1 MKGKIINA
9 HEAILQILKH
19 YDFPDA
25 GHYQVNVKID
35 PSVKVTE
42 DMIGKTFDF
51 TLKVPCMQ
59 HCGRPTCSHLKE
71 KICEESLCTPKE
83 IINEIFPLKKC
94 GLSRLIFFIKI
105 KLSNSIGTLN
115 GCRFLLLRYKPI
127 IDKIL
132 VY

>member
-51 TLKVPCMQ
+51 TLKVP
-59 HCGRPTCSHLKE
+59 
-71 KICEESLCTPKE
+71 
-83 IINEIFPLKKC
+83 
-94 GLSRLIFFIKI
+94 
-105 KLSNSIGTLN
+105 
-115 GCRFLLLRYKPI
+115 
-127 IDKIL
+127 
-132 VY
+132 